1 MVSSSDEKNVATA
14 IGLHQRRESLYRNLK
29 LLEAVRSSPCQHCG
43 VSDGTV
49 VAAHSNQLRDG
60 KGRGLKA
67 HDYRI
72 AALCF
77 RCHMELDQGSKMSKQ
92 ERVNMWEDTHRATV
106 GWLFENDLIGLKR

>member
-1 MVSSSDEKNVATA
+1 M
-14 IGLHQRRESLYRNLK
+14 YRNKK
-29 LLEAVRSSPCQHCG
+29 LLEIVRNFPCQMCG
-43 VSDGTV
+43 IENGTV

-77 RCHMELDQGSKMSKQ
+77 QCHYEIDQGSKLLQ
-92 ERVNMWEDTHRATV
+92 VERINRWEEAHRGTIAL
-106 GWLFENDLIGLKR
+106 LFERGYLHT

>member
-1 MVSSSDEKNVATA
+1 M
-14 IGLHQRRESLYRNLK
+14 YRNRK
-29 LLEAVRSSPCQHCG
+29 LLDAARELPCQHCG

-72 AALCF
+72 ASLCF
-77 RCHMELDQGSKMSKQ
+77 TCHAELDQGSKMSKQ
-92 ERVNMWEDTHRATV
+92 ERVEMWEEAHRKT
-106 GWLFENDLIGLKR
+106 IGLFFDNGVIALQP